1 MLPVVVNKFVITML
15 YLILSSLKRAII
27 STVNSTNFC
36 LHIVFSFQN
45 IVQVEEKMVEEKET
59 SNTEVASSDD
69 EEEIELEIGKFLS
82 SMNMTVTVK

>member
-1 MLPVVVNKFVITML
+1 MF
-15 YLILSSLKRAII
+15 
-27 STVNSTNFC
+27 

-69 EEEIELEIGKFLS
+69 EEEIEFDIGKFLS
-82 SMNMTVTVK
+82 SMNMSVTYCQINRDKLLTLKLFNLF